1 MREGFESGRDDDAD
15 MLSCSYA
22 EWALGLIPA
31 VSDSLSDT
39 VLRPWDVER
48 NRRNAGD
55 EGGTILIRR
64 RDPLVAHRELQD
76 DRER

>member
-1 MREGFESGRDDDAD
+1 M
-15 MLSCSYA
+15 
-22 EWALGLIPA
+22 
-31 VSDSLSDT
+31 SDT
-39 VLRPWDVER
+39 VPRPWDAER